1 MLLTSRLARMG
12 PLVPLLGLA
21 AVAWSASACSDV
33 AARSL
38 ANGDRLLGVGEL
50 DAAIA
55 EYKLAHRQSG
65 QQPMVL
71 LRLGH
76 AYALRGDVDDA
87 LEYFDP
93 LLEQDSSYRYQVAA
107 DLATLATVARERGAS
122 ENMAR
127 ALEPLEEWGLGFVP
141 RDLQLSLAHHYWEDA
156 EYARSLALYLTVLDH
171 STDVEPAIYYET
183 ARAYEELSGC
193 ERALELFEVYMSGA
207 DRRDEDMDSARW
219 HFGNCLFLVADEDRA
234 AGHPVAALE
243 KLDRMVQLGVPRT
256 YLDDA
261 HFLRGEML
269 LAVGNAQSALA
280 AYRWV
285 LDLNPARSGALV
297 RRAEERIRQIRIGSD
312 G

>member
-1 MLLTSRLARMG
+1 MLIPRLHRIRALR
-12 PLVPLLGLA
+12 PVVGLA
-21 AVAWSASACSDV
+21 AMVWLASACGDV
-33 AARSL
+33 SARSL
-38 ANGDRLLGVGEL
+38 ASGDRLLGVGEL

-55 EYKLAHRQSG
+55 EYKLAQRQRG
-65 QQPMVL
+65 EEPAVL

-87 LEYFDP
+87 LEYFGP
-93 LLEQDSSYRYQVAA
+93 LLEQDSSYQYQVAA
-107 DLATLATVARERGAS
+107 DLAMLAEVARERGAT

-141 RDLQLSLAHHYWEDA
+141 RELQLSLAHHYWEDT

-171 STDVEPAIYYET
+171 STDVEPTIYYEA

-193 ERALELFEVYMSGA
+193 ERALELFDVYMSRA
-207 DRRDEDMDSARW
+207 DRRDDEMDSARW

-234 AGHPVAALE
+234 AGHPAAALE

-269 LAVGNAQSALA
+269 LAIGDPESALS